1 MIKQEIDLKQEKTFE
16 IRSKIF
22 SSSAEITVT
31 VENEK
36 GDVSDKTEIVLRE
49 PDGKEQTSFIE
60 KDENS
65 VTFIIERPFLWMSS
79 EKKKQPLYEVT
90 VNAIEDG
97 NVISSVTKKTGLCKI
112 RSFKDKDGT
121 CLRLNSA
128 PFFIRGVYFSSSALL
143 TDNEELSS
151 VFSACK
157 KSGLNTF
164 YITDGLSDKEEF
176 YNFCDET
183 GFFVLSDNKS
193 NITKDLLNHPCLSLL
208 KEDKL
213 PEKIFIENKPS
224 AKESYYSYQVN
235 LLEKTKKE
243 SDTLRIKGDAEKRA
257 LFYAFEDCFY
267 KKEKYLPAP
276 LIKSLKGLFE
286 EIRVC
291 AFGRKGKADIYI
303 TNDSAE
309 TFKGKLICFCAPFDA
324 KEYVIFEKEIEVSP
338 RSVSKITTLK
348 SGNKRKEMLLMRLYD
363 EEKYLV
369 GEERTSY
376 CKNNKLKLLKSEIK
390 IETTVK
396 NGNFYVSVGSDKYAR
411 YVYLETES
419 KADFS
424 ENFFDL
430 SPYGQKNLIAE
441 NLCVTDEIKA
451 VSYFFVKKI

>member
-1 MIKQEIDLKQEKTFE
+1 MAN
-16 IRSKIF
+16 RRMF
-22 SSSAEITVT
+22 SSRITESTRFVKMPASSQNLYFHLGMKADDDGIVEAYPVMCVIGANEDDLRVLVSKGFVT
-31 VENEK
+31 ILNADFV
-36 GDVSDKTEIVLRE
+36 
-49 PDGKEQTSFIE
+49 SFIN
-60 KDENS
+60 DWTENNS
-65 VTFIIERPFLWMSS
+65 
-79 EKKKQPLYEVT
+79 
-90 VNAIEDG
+90 
-97 NVISSVTKKTGLCKI
+97 I
-112 RSFKDKDGT
+112 RADRKVDS
-121 CLRLNSA
+121 
-128 PFFIRGVYFSSSALL
+128 IY
-143 TDNEELSS
+143 
-151 VFSACK
+151 
-157 KSGLNTF
+157 
-164 YITDGLSDKEEF
+164 
-176 YNFCDET
+176 
-183 GFFVLSDNKS
+183 
-193 NITKDLLNHPCLSLL
+193 KDLLL
-208 KEDKL
+208 KVL
-213 PEKIFIENKPS
+213 PDVNIKE

-451 VSYFFVKKI
+451 VSYFFVKKF